1 MGSRKEI
8 TLHPICAGN
17 KLDSARKEQRAT
29 PPPPIKS
36 VDYMAVPGASQDKNV
51 HFLREQGFDL
61 RDLTG
66 PVHVY
71 PF

>member
-1 MGSRKEI
+1 M
-8 TLHPICAGN
+8 
-17 KLDSARKEQRAT
+17 
-29 PPPPIKS
+29 
-36 VDYMAVPGASQDKNV
+36 DYMAVPRASQDKKV

-66 PVHVY
+66 PVRVY

>member
-1 MGSRKEI
+1 
-8 TLHPICAGN
+8 
-17 KLDSARKEQRAT
+17 
-29 PPPPIKS
+29 
-36 VDYMAVPGASQDKNV
+36 MAMPGASQDKNV

-71 PF
+71 LF